1 MIWKQDYT
9 LPGAIAFLVIMRYLL
24 CGTNRGISD
33 FVRVLS
39 TVCWCQ
45 YSWNNAVYH
54 DRDYVPEAFARA
66 I

>member
-33 FVRVLS
+33 FVRALR
-39 TVCWCQ
+39 TLCWCQ
-45 YSWNNAVYH
+45 CSWNIVYH
-54 DRDYVPEAFARA
+54 DRDHVSEAFARA